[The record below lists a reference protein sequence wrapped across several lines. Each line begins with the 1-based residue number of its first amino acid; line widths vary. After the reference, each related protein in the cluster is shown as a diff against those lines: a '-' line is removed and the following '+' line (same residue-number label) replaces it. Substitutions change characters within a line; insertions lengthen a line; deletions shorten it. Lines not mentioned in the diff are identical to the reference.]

1 MSFKRDQKFFDLYS
15 LVIGALALVLL
26 AIFVLA
32 MKMSARTQAVFTAAT
47 EEYQQAM
54 TQRLQPV
61 GSVRMPGEELNAGH
75 PQVTPAEPAEPVATT
90 LSGPQVYNAAC
101 VMCHGNGIGGA
112 PMLTDAA
119 NWAPRI
125 AQGVDTLRD
134 HAINGYAG
142 PGGGY
147 MPPKGGR
154 LDLSDDEISGAID
167 YMLSEIQQ

>member
-1 MSFKRDQKFFDLYS
+1 VSFKRDQKFFDLYS
-15 LVIGALALVLL
+15 LTIGALALILL

-32 MKMSARTQAVFTAAT
+32 MKMSERTQAVFTAAT
-47 EEYQQAM
+47 EEFQQAM
-54 TQRLQPV
+54 TERLQPV
-61 GSVRMPGEELNAGH
+61 GNARMPGEELDAGQ
-75 PQVTPAEPAEPVATT
+75 PQVSPAEPAEPVATT
-90 LSGPQVYNAAC
+90 MSGPQVYNAAC

-112 PMLTDAA
+112 PMLTDGE

-125 AQGVDTLRD
+125 AQGVDTLHN

-154 LDLSDDEISGAID
+154 LDLSDEEIYGAVD
-167 YMLSEIQQ
+167 YMISEVPR